1 MFLKEREGPEEEGFI
16 GVETGLASGFFSID
30 TGLLYRSKLL
40 SIPIPEGLL
49 SSFFGLGSSS
59 LELESES
66 LELEEEEEEEEKE
79 VRCVLELDCVR
90 ASERTPFAFDS
101 PL

>member
-66 LELEEEEEEEEKE
+66 LELESESPELESESLELEEEKE
-79 VRCVLELDCVR
+79 VRCVLEFDCV
-90 ASERTPFAFDS
+90 
-101 PL
+101 

>member
-16 GVETGLASGFFSID
+16 GVEAGLTSGFFSID

-66 LELEEEEEEEEKE
+66 LELEEEEEEEEEKE
-79 VRCVLELDCVR
+79 VRWVLEFDCV
-90 ASERTPFAFDS
+90 
-101 PL
+101 